1 MTCDCDREQDVLDAL
16 AAGRW
21 PARCDDDLRAH
32 VDACMVCRDLA
43 DVASA
48 VAEDR
53 DRAWGDVQVPSSGIM
68 WWRVQLR
75 AREDAARAAGRPV
88 AFIQGV
94 AASVAV
100 WLAIALFRAI
110 PAQSLGEWRAWLV
123 GGVAITMADVA
134 RLTAAV
140 PLLVFV
146 IVGAWLLLAPIAIYF
161 VADE

>member
-1 MTCDCDREQDVLDAL
+1 
-16 AAGRW
+16 
-21 PARCDDDLRAH
+21 
-32 VDACMVCRDLA
+32 
-43 DVASA
+43 
-48 VAEDR
+48 
-53 DRAWGDVQVPSSGIM
+53 
-68 WWRVQLR
+68 
-75 AREDAARAAGRPV
+75 
-88 AFIQGV
+88 V